1 MGYENIGW
9 PRPPAP
15 APFILTADERNDE
28 VKDYSDVWE
37 RNEAFPSAMTMCCLS
52 QESVHAFFPFDLYT
66 VFSLYC

>member
-28 VKDYSDVWE
+28 VKD
-37 RNEAFPSAMTMCCLS
+37 
-52 QESVHAFFPFDLYT
+52 
-66 VFSLYC
+66 